1 MSRTYRYAL
10 AALLLAAGPP
20 AYAQSA
26 GPAPATSPAAAA
38 SPEDVRLPTVSVTGQ
53 AAPPVD
59 AAPPTVLQP
68 GEGQTYTKL
77 NDSQWA
83 NQPAKS
89 VGDIL
94 LLSPGVTIT
103 QGNGPRDIS
112 VSIRGSNV
120 RQTFGIRNIVVFDDG
135 FQVTQPDGLSRTDL
149 VDPHAYAGID
159 VVRGPSSAL
168 YGNYATGGALFFNT
182 VPGRNIQGLQLGSDG
197 GSFGYTN
204 NYGSVGFAGKDY
216 QFSLFGSNVRGD
228 GFTTNSRYNTSTA
241 NLLASY
247 DITPNDRLTLKIIHN
262 SLETQVPIRLSL
274 NQFYV
279 NPFQAGC
286 SAAIAAGC
294 GSVAL
299 FVNGKNGVRVLQTAS
314 QAQLGRHD
322 ERNIFGARW
331 EHVFDGDTVW
341 RTQLVFD
348 DRNINQPTSTT
359 SAVGPFTSINL
370 TSFVTHR
377 QEIAGFNTLTT
388 FGLSF
393 NDMRIDSHTY
403 NVMPAGALGSLTQTV
418 GGHQLNYGAR
428 AATEVTL
435 TPEWALLLAL
445 GWENSQINADQNIYG
460 YPTAGGSTVS
470 NIPALRN
477 FTNVAPSVAVIY
489 TPMEEVQ
496 VHTRV
501 STGYGTPQY
510 SNLFVTPQGTFGN
523 NSQLKPQTN
532 LGVDIGPSIRLSDTL
547 TLDVTGF
554 YEFFHNEL
562 VSQSAGAGLQTY
574 TYNAPASQ
582 HRGIEIGARYR
593 PLPETLPGASVY
605 LAYIY
610 DNQIYTDYTEQLS
623 NAAKTSS
630 FNRAGNKIPGVPP
643 NQLLARASYRQP
655 DGPLAGVGGYVETIF
670 RGSAY
675 FDNANLLQVPS
686 YALVN
691 IGVNYDPQVS
701 AGPLSAIRL
710 YFSVQNLFNATYIAS
725 ESNITNTINAAGL
738 QNGAASIAA
747 TTGSIYAGSPRAF
760 YGGLKLYF

>member
-1 MSRTYRYAL
+1 MSCHHRNGL
-10 AALLLAAGPP
+10 AALLIAAALP
-20 AYAQSA
+20 AYGQPA
-26 GPAPATSPAAAA
+26 GA
-38 SPEDVRLPTVSVTGQ
+38 SGDEVRLPTVSITGQ

-59 AAPPTVLQP
+59 LAPPTVLQP
-68 GEGQTYTKL
+68 GAGQTFTRL
-77 NDSQWA
+77 NDGQWA

-89 VGDIL
+89 IGDIL

-120 RQTFGIRNIVVFDDG
+120 RQTFGIRNIVVFEDG
-135 FQVTQPDGLSRTDL
+135 FPVTQPDGLSRTDL
-149 VDPHAYAGID
+149 ADPHAYSGID

-182 VPGRNIQGLQLGSDG
+182 VPGRDIQGLHLGSDG

-228 GFTTNSRYNTSTA
+228 GFITNSRYNTSTA

-262 SLETQVPIRLSL
+262 SLDTQVPIRLSL
-274 NQFYV
+274 DQYNR

-286 SAAIAAGC
+286 GIAVAAGC

-299 FVNGKNGVRVLQTAS
+299 LVNGKNGIRVAQTAS
-314 QAQLGRHD
+314 QAELGRHD

-331 EHVFDGDTVW
+331 EHVFDADTVW
-341 RTQLVFD
+341 RTQFVFD
-348 DRNINQPTSTT
+348 SRTINQPTGTT
-359 SAVGPFTSINL
+359 SAVGPFNSVNL
-370 TSFVTHR
+370 MSFVTHR
-377 QEIAGFNTLTT
+377 QEIAGFPTLTT
-388 FGLSF
+388 FGFAF

-403 NVMPAGALGSLTQTV
+403 NVMPAGAIGALTQTV

-445 GWENSQINADQNIYG
+445 GWENSQINANQNTYA
-460 YPTAGGSTVS
+460 YPTAGGTTVT
-470 NIPALRN
+470 NIPAFRT

-489 TPMEEVQ
+489 TPIEEVQ
-496 VHTRV
+496 IHTRV

-510 SNLFVTPQGTFGN
+510 SNLFVTPQGVFGN
-523 NSQLKPQTN
+523 NTQLKPQKN
-532 LGVDIGPSIRLSDTL
+532 VGIDIGPTFRLTDQL
-547 TLDVTGF
+547 TLDITGF
-554 YEFFHNEL
+554 YEFFQNEL
-562 VSQSAGAGLQTY
+562 VSQSAGANLQTY
-574 TYNAPASQ
+574 TFNAPASQ
-582 HRGIEIGARYR
+582 HRGIEIGGTYR
-593 PLPETLPGASVY
+593 PLPQSLPGASLY

-610 DNQIYTDYTEQLS
+610 DNQIYTSYVEQLS
-623 NAAKTSS
+623 NATKTAS

-655 DGPLAGVGGYVETIF
+655 DGPLAGVGGYIETIF
-670 RGSAY
+670 RGAAY

-686 YALVN
+686 YAIVN
-691 IGVNYDPQVS
+691 LGVNYDPAVS
-701 AGPLSAIRL
+701 AGPLSAMRI
-710 YFSVQNLFNATYIAS
+710 YFSVQNLLNTTYIAS
-725 ESNITNTINAAGL
+725 ASNLTNTINAAGV
-738 QNGAASIAA
+738 QNGAASVAA

-760 YGGLKLYF
+760 YGGVKLYF